1 MKIYTKF
8 QIPEN
13 HYQITSCVQIAEDLD
28 LVLNI
33 QRKFSYLQTIPGVF
47 SIQRQPH
54 LSFQNPYITK
64 PNFQIMESNEISK
77 NQVTKVNNLH
87 DQRSNYL
94 SMISINLGSNFPQNG
109 TSMPPLWSPQ
119 PSLPNNHIQLQE
131 TNRII
136 NNTSKKVKIEEGTFH
151 IADYGPNS

>member
-1 MKIYTKF
+1 
-8 QIPEN
+8 
-13 HYQITSCVQIAEDLD
+13 
-28 LVLNI
+28 VLLIVIN
-33 QRKFSYLQTIPGVF
+33 VVV
-47 SIQRQPH
+47 
-54 LSFQNPYITK
+54 
-64 PNFQIMESNEISK
+64 
-77 NQVTKVNNLH
+77 QVTKLNNMH

-109 TSMPPLWSPQ
+109 TSMPPLWSLQ

-151 IADYGPNS
+151 IADCGHNS